1 MSLAPTLAVS
11 IRGFLASPP
20 VAPRSMASSMLSGAR
35 LGSPL
40 RNGFGPATLIGRSAP
55 PSVFTI
61 YNAQGYTAST
71 LGPNPILSP
80 TIGTM
85 TDGVPHSV
93 LYARLGN
100 TVQQIQLSERNS
112 RVV

>member
-1 MSLAPTLAVS
+1 MVS
-11 IRGFLASPP
+11 TMVSGGRLGLAS
-20 VAPRSMASSMLSGAR
+20 
-35 LGSPL
+35 

-61 YNAQGYTAST
+61 YNAQGNTTST
-71 LGPNPILSP
+71 LGPNPILAP

-85 TDGVPHSV
+85 TDGVPHSI

-112 RVV
+112 RIVNVYSIGYRLLV